1 MSDPLDQKAHARITI
16 VMRFYLAS
24 DGDVEAA
31 KAFDR
36 TVCTALDIDPEAE
49 PPTFLTDPRVLD

>member
-1 MSDPLDQKAHARITI
+1 MSDHIDENTRARITI

-24 DGDVEAA
+24 DRDIDAA
-31 KAFDR
+31 KAFDK
-36 TVCTALDIDPEAE
+36 TVCKALDIDPEVD